1 MVSRLW
7 ICRKGVPFFSL
18 APCLCRK
25 SMGGVFGC
33 GLLLCGAV
41 VLSVGF
47 SVELSVESSPNGI
60 HLLIVD
66 GHFIGFQ
73 SASDVFCH

>member
-18 APCLCRK
+18 ATSIFRACMERGF
-25 SMGGVFGC
+25 GG
-33 GLLLCGAV
+33 GLLFCRVIA
-41 VLSVGF
+41 LSVGF

-73 SASDVFCH
+73 SVSYVFCH

>member
-1 MVSRLW
+1 
-7 ICRKGVPFFSL
+7 
-18 APCLCRK
+18 
-25 SMGGVFGC
+25 MGGVFGC

-41 VLSVGF
+41 VLSIGF
-47 SVELSVESSPNGI
+47 SVELSVESAPDGG

-73 SASDVFCH
+73 SVSYVFCH